1 MINHAALENLGL
13 QLIVSQG
20 KWEFAYLKAKAI
32 VDKAGN
38 PNGYRADLVITRDNT
53 QIVKSNGEV
62 VKSPNVGEVITVNV
76 VNQDVPDV
84 DHMVLGVKLVNPVV
98 HSVYASSSL
107 DSTFATI
114 NWSISATNLIFPN
127 NQPNPSSNPK
137 VGK

>member
-1 MINHAALENLGL
+1 MINHAAVENLGL
-13 QLIVSQG
+13 QQIINQG
-20 KWEFAYLKAKAI
+20 KWEFAFLKAKAI

-38 PNGYRADLVITRDNT
+38 TNGYRADLVITRDNT
-53 QIVKSNGEV
+53 QIIKSNGEL

-76 VNQDVPDV
+76 VNQDVPEV
-84 DHMVLGVKLVNPVV
+84 DHMVLGAKLVNPVV

-107 DSTFATI
+107 DSTFANI

-127 NQPNPSSNPK
+127 NQPNPK

>member
-1 MINHAALENLGL
+1 MMINHAAVENLGL
-13 QLIVSQG
+13 QQIINQG
-20 KWEFAYLKAKAI
+20 KWEFAFLKAKAI

-38 PNGYRADLVITRDNT
+38 TNGYRADLVITRDNT
-53 QIVKSNGEV
+53 QIIKSNGEL

-76 VNQDVPDV
+76 VNQDVPEV
-84 DHMVLGVKLVNPVV
+84 DHMVLGAKLVNPVV

-107 DSTFATI
+107 DSTFANI

-127 NQPNPSSNPK
+127 NQPNPK